1 MKEKY
6 QLGIV
11 VVLGLLLAGISI
23 FFSFGSDL
31 SFEPDLVV
39 DTYTAVLQNDGTL
52 TENYVYDVA
61 YAGTY
66 RMLFRTWDDPLAFEP
81 WEYPHVELVRIT
93 PPAGMIG
100 YAIDM
105 NGNSFVTGEG
115 AEKQR
120 SLIKS
125 LSDYN
130 EVGVFRETRLP
141 AGQYQ
146 AQYIVKLHPPLQYD
160 DEVAHFNLKLAS
172 THIPYRSVDIT
183 IPAEYIK
190 DIWVRMDSYE
200 TVLEDGNYHITGTSG
215 ENALIEIEM
224 LLDPAFIGV
233 MSGFPVE
240 TDNVRQQT

>member
-23 FFSFGSDL
+23 LFSFGSDL

-61 YAGTY
+61 YGGTY

-125 LSDYN
+125 LS
-130 EVGVFRETRLP
+130 
-141 AGQYQ
+141 
-146 AQYIVKLHPPLQYD
+146 
-160 DEVAHFNLKLAS
+160 
-172 THIPYRSVDIT
+172 
-183 IPAEYIK
+183 
-190 DIWVRMDSYE
+190 
-200 TVLEDGNYHITGTSG
+200 
-215 ENALIEIEM
+215 
-224 LLDPAFIGV
+224 
-233 MSGFPVE
+233 
-240 TDNVRQQT
+240 